1 MDGWRKNTSNRFFLG
16 RFRGVESKSQWI
28 SITLPKPSHI
38 VGEISTATTMEAP
51 TCDKI
56 CEEKEDVES
65 AYKERIN
72 ALIRELQEPVGGG
85 T

>member
-1 MDGWRKNTSNRFFLG
+1 MEKKPPTTNFSLG
-16 RFRGVESKSQWI
+16 DFGGVEGRRVSGF
-28 SITLPKPSHI
+28 PS
-38 VGEISTATTMEAP
+38 P
-51 TCDKI
+51 DTCEKI

-85 T
+85 TWRFIPVDVSG

>member
-1 MDGWRKNTSNRFFLG
+1 
-16 RFRGVESKSQWI
+16 
-28 SITLPKPSHI
+28 
-38 VGEISTATTMEAP
+38 MEAH

-85 T
+85 TWRFIPVDVSG